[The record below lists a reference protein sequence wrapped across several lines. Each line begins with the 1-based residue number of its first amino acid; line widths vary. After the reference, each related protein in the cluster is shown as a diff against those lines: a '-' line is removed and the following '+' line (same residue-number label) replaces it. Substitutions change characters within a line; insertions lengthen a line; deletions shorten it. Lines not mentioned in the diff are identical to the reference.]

1 MKPAKNA
8 GSTFINDFPPSHLK
22 SGFLLYKKRPFRR
35 IGGISGGIEMA
46 TGEGTQTQGK
56 FGEGLNKFKE
66 EASHLGDRAK
76 EELGKLKDRASV
88 YKEGA
93 NEFLDAAA
101 AYIREN
107 PQRSVLIAAGTGIG
121 LGIILGLLMRGRRD

>member
-1 MKPAKNA
+1 
-8 GSTFINDFPPSHLK
+8 
-22 SGFLLYKKRPFRR
+22 
-35 IGGISGGIEMA
+35 MA